1 MKLLV
6 LLILTSCIFEKDK
19 APENKVLT
27 EEEKIMRSLDDDTLL
42 GPDKNNDGVRDDIE
56 YWIKKNVED
65 ENVKTAS
72 LLYAK
77 YYRLMIKNV
86 DDRHESI
93 KYTKKKGQLSS
104 CIFELI
110 GLHRE
115 MKLIDKIVSLF
126 NNSKVRFKAHWK
138 ADRNFRGQLS
148 TQQGS
153 NAEGTCPFKLK

>member
-19 APENKVLT
+19 SPENKVLT
-27 EEEKIMRSLDDDTLL
+27 KEEKIMRYLDDDTLL

-77 YYRLMIKNV
+77 YYRLKIKHV
-86 DDRHESI
+86 DDRYESI
-93 KYTKKKGQLSS
+93 RYMKLKGQTSDCLYH
-104 CIFELI
+104 LI
-110 GLHRE
+110 GLYE
-115 MKLIDKIVSLF
+115 KIKLRNKLVSLQS
-126 NNSKVRFKAHWK
+126 NNKDRFKAHWK
-138 ADRNFRGQLS
+138 ADKNFRGQVS
-148 TQQGS
+148 SSKGIT
-153 NAEGTCPFKLK
+153 AEETCPFKLR